1 MGWMPHD
8 RREPGPPGITGMQTR
23 ATPRSWAPV
32 RCTSSPTTAGSSTWP
47 RAACS
52 SASPVTTRGSR
63 ATSRASSTTSGS
75 RRPREWPMVDGDST
89 SVESAMASKAASN
102 ASSVSGS
109 ARRGSA
115 SMTDSQLVAA
125 SRSRRSSSASSQNR
139 STRSGSTWV
148 PLGSLTTGQAA
159 AGPPAL
165 GLLVGVDVA
174 PHPGHQARAVRRQ
187 PGLVVEAQPLGQRQG
202 DEALPER
209 GAPRAARGRGRSPVR
224 APRATRPAARPT
236 DEPTGS
242 QRQVGCP
249 RTRSATWRCE
259 QLIRGCRD
267 QRSTSRARRRANI
280 GQPLRPVL

>member
-159 AGPPAL
+159 AGPPARRPL
-165 GLLVGVDVA
+165 ACSWASTWHPTQAIKPVQYVA
-174 PHPGHQARAVRRQ
+174 N
-187 PGLVVEAQPLGQRQG
+187 
-202 DEALPER
+202 R
-209 GAPRAARGRGRSPVR
+209 GSSS
-224 APRATRPAARPT
+224 RP
-236 DEPTGS
+236 S
-242 QRQVGCP
+242 
-249 RTRSATWRCE
+249 RSAS
-259 QLIRGCRD
+259 G
-267 QRSTSRARRRANI
+267 RAMRHSPNAVLH
-280 GQPLRPVL
+280 GQPEAAVAHQ